1 MYLLQSLQRIC
12 VDFSDVVGFCCSI
25 IILTNRVDTHQA
37 VVCDLNTLEVSEKPA
52 TEEKTGKDCS
62 LYRIVTKKKRE
73 LGDKILQIFENFETF
88 LICFQIVHVEPTWRR
103 YSCRDQDMRMYQTQ

>member
-62 LYRIVTKKKRE
+62 LYRIVTKKKKGNLE
-73 LGDKILQIFENFETF
+73 VKYCKYLQTLRHF
-88 LICFQIVHVEPTWRR
+88 
-103 YSCRDQDMRMYQTQ
+103 